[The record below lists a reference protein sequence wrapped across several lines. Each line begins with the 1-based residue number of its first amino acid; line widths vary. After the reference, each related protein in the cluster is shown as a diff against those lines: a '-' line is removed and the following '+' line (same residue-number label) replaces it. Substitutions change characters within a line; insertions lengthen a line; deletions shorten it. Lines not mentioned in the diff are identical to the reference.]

1 MLSSAQDCQ
10 APELMLVGQAVALE
24 ALEALEAL
32 ALLLS
37 STLGLI
43 SLALALV
50 LSSAQHCQALE
61 LMLVGHAVAL
71 EALGALALM
80 LKSTLGLIR
89 PFGNQSDWHQ
99 PSQARPRQVRQ
110 MLQ

>member
-1 MLSSAQDCQ
+1 
-10 APELMLVGQAVALE
+10 MLVGQAVVLD

-61 LMLVGHAVAL
+61 LMLVAPDDAVGI
-71 EALGALALM
+71 GAACSECVAM
-80 LKSTLGLIR
+80 TADYGFVSC
-89 PFGNQSDWHQ
+89 
-99 PSQARPRQVRQ
+99 
-110 MLQ
+110 

>member
-1 MLSSAQDCQ
+1 MFIEAVLSSAQDCQ
-10 APELMLVGQAVALE
+10 ALELMLVGQAVALE

-37 STLGLI
+37 STLSFI

-61 LMLVGHAVAL
+61 LMLVGQAVAL
-71 EALGALALM
+71 EAGA
-80 LKSTLGLIR
+80 
-89 PFGNQSDWHQ
+89 
-99 PSQARPRQVRQ
+99 RQ
-110 MLQ
+110 